1 MKLNVDMAFENE
13 TGMEKKN
20 WAIGFKPMGIGKK
33 KTKKSSETI
42 FIKIN
47 KREQNMNYLVAM
59 LKYR

>member
-33 KTKKSSETI
+33 KNKKI
-42 FIKIN
+42 VRDNIYKN
-47 KREQNMNYLVAM
+47 K
-59 LKYR
+59 

>member
-1 MKLNVDMAFENE
+1 MKLDVDMAFENE

-33 KTKKSSETI
+33 KKNPSETI
-42 FIKIN
+42 FIKIT
-47 KREQNMNYLVAM
+47 KRDQNMNYLVAM

>member
-1 MKLNVDMAFENE
+1 MQIWPLK
-13 TGMEKKN
+13 TKQGWRKKN

-33 KTKKSSETI
+33 KKIPSETI

-47 KREQNMNYLVAM
+47 KREQNMNYFVAM